1 VTVIIKDAY
10 GNTVT
15 SDTSSVTIA
24 SVSTGFTGDST
35 LSVNAVAGVATFSN
49 IKPTTAGALKT
60 LAANDVADSLSFVNS
75 STFTVSAASPSLL
88 AITTQPA
95 APAVNGGALATQPVV
110 VIEDAYS
117 NFVSTATSNIVASTS
132 VGWALG
138 GTNPKAAVAGTA
150 TFAGLTA
157 TSAAAVTGATI
168 TFSSSPLTGVTSS
181 AFNIPA
187 PIASSLGGVKLSGG
201 QFIFNFTN
209 TPGLTISVFGTNN
222 LTVLRSNWPVVGT
235 AVENPTGSGNYQFT
249 NGPATNGQQ
258 YYFTQ
263 P

>member
-1 VTVIIKDAY
+1 
-10 GNTVT
+10 
-15 SDTSSVTIA
+15 
-24 SVSTGFTGDST
+24 
-35 LSVNAVAGVATFSN
+35 VATFSN
-49 IKPTTAGALKT
+49 LKPTTAGALRT
-60 LAANDVADSLSFVNS
+60 LAANDVADSLAFVNS
-75 STFTVSAASPSLL
+75 SPFTVGVASPSQL

-110 VIEDAYS
+110 VIEDQY
-117 NFVSTATSNIVASTS
+117 NNVVTTATSNIVAQ
-132 VGWALG
+132 VGAGIWTIG
-138 GTNPKAAVAGTA
+138 GTATQAAASGTA

-168 TFSSSPLTGVTSS
+168 SFTSSTLTGVTST

-187 PIASSLGGVKLSGG
+187 PIASSLGGAKLSGG

-222 LTVLRSNWPVVGT
+222 LTVPRSSWPVIGT

-258 YYFTQ
+258 FYYTQ